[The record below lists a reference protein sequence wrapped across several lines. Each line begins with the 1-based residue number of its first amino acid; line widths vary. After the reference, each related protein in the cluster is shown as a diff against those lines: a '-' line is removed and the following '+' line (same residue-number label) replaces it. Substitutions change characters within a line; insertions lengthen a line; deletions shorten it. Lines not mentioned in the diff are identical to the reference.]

1 MGASH
6 AAGPANSDGNKWCA
20 SGLFH
25 RLRLAT
31 VTHFGLRTG
40 TAAGITLRP
49 EYRMAKLLVSEK
61 DATWVVNEHGD
72 SNDELRRWLIR
83 KVGPS

>member
-1 MGASH
+1 M
-6 AAGPANSDGNKWCA
+6 
-20 SGLFH
+20 
-25 RLRLAT
+25 
-31 VTHFGLRTG
+31 RTG

-61 DATWVVNEHGD
+61 DATWVVREHDD
-72 SNDELRRWLIR
+72 SNDELRRWLDR

>member
-1 MGASH
+1 MQQDLLTAMETSGAPPVRPSIELVSQIMTLP
-6 AAGPANSDGNKWCA
+6 GWM
-20 SGLFH
+20 
-25 RLRLAT
+25 
-31 VTHFGLRTG
+31 RTG

-72 SNDELRRWLIR
+72 SNDELRRWLDR